1 MGKRQL
7 PDREEVTDEGQWVSS
22 NPNKDE
28 FKSARQP
35 CGRNLSQKDN
45 GEEIK

>member
-1 MGKRQL
+1 MGKRRL

-22 NPNKDE
+22 NPNKYE
-28 FKSARQP
+28 FKSPRQP
-35 CGRNLSQKDN
+35 CDPNLSQEES